1 METKGHVPLI
11 SWKIDWVNRRA
22 QSDTPYGV
30 IVVWEDCNREVF
42 IEFPWS
48 ARRYRAL
55 DLVPGGDT
63 SGVSDTWEILV
74 LAMTLAAREYQN
86 FSKKKV
92 QRLVWEFNA
101 GDDAGEVW
109 YTALTPFGTCFFGF
123 RPEKPT
129 EDSFDPWNLDQ
140 TGTLID
146 VATPW
151 GNGQHA
157 LYWDYNARKNHL
169 VDESQPE
176 VSEQLFKVKPAN
188 TAPRAD
194 RILTPRA
201 VMERLDN
208 IYTLQLKTELDPY
221 GDDSD
226 SSELLGSALLD
237 ILAR

>member
-1 METKGHVPLI
+1 
-11 SWKIDWVNRRA
+11 
-22 QSDTPYGV
+22 
-30 IVVWEDCNREVF
+30 
-42 IEFPWS
+42 
-48 ARRYRAL
+48 
-55 DLVPGGDT
+55 
-63 SGVSDTWEILV
+63 
-74 LAMTLAAREYQN
+74 
-86 FSKKKV
+86 
-92 QRLVWEFNA
+92 
-101 GDDAGEVW
+101 
-109 YTALTPFGTCFFGF
+109 
-123 RPEKPT
+123 
-129 EDSFDPWNLDQ
+129 
-140 TGTLID
+140 LID

-151 GNGQHA
+151 GNGSHA
-157 LYWDYNARKNHL
+157 LYWDYNARKNRL

-188 TAPRAD
+188 TAPRLD

>member
-1 METKGHVPLI
+1 METKVHVPLI
-11 SWKIDWVNRRA
+11 SWKIDWVNHRA

-30 IVVWEDCNREVF
+30 IVVWEDCNRDVF

-48 ARRYRAL
+48 ARRYHAL
-55 DLVPGGDT
+55 NLVPGGDA
-63 SGVSDTWEILV
+63 SGVSDTWELLV

-86 FSKKKV
+86 FSKKKT
-92 QRLVWEFNA
+92 QRLVWEVSTEA
-101 GDDAGEVW
+101 DASEMW

-123 RPEKPT
+123 RLEKPT

-169 VDESQPE
+169 VDVALPE
-176 VSEQLFKVKPAN
+176 FSAQLFKAKPDK

-201 VMERLDN
+201 VMERLDT